1 VNQKHRDR
9 ADYLIYHI
17 DRLIEQYDTII
28 KYTNDNDVDTIVEYL
43 NCHVEWLVG
52 GDV

>member
-1 VNQKHRDR
+1 MKQGRI
-9 ADYLIYHI
+9 DYLIYHI

-28 KYTNDNDVDTIVEYL
+28 KYTNDVDTIVEYL

-52 GDV
+52 K